1 MWIHM
6 PGIDAVALCQEAQ
19 RHRLFLSAGPGYS
32 ARENFGDVIRL
43 PFVRPL
49 QTMQFAIETICS
61 LAGGKSAG

>member
-6 PGIDAVALCQEAQ
+6 PGVDAVALCQEAQ

-32 ARENFGDVIRL
+32 AHENFGDFVRL

-49 QTMQFAIETICS
+49 ETMQFAIDTICN
-61 LAGGKSAG
+61 LTNRRSAG